1 MSHSSQGFV
10 SYLRHVVRAFISAPM
25 FHIRF
30 AVVQVVILVAFGCAT
45 KRDFVVREVPGWNIV
60 TNIVLDAPKQLSARD
75 QKNFTMAWINLQEG
89 ELATAVNTLDALSRQ
104 YGHLPELI
112 VARGY
117 VELRSGN
124 VTLAEEYFEQ
134 SVEGMANYTPGL
146 GGHFLVAIASSNE
159 DIALKRLSR
168 LRDAD
173 PNYPLVRSYGDR
185 WQMEVAESRLG
196 KARRFVKNGTFD
208 TASDA
213 YVEAIIAAPESS
225 WLYIE
230 AAEIDLLG
238 GTIDRALGHSQAAI
252 ALEPKNGS
260 AHRVLAESF
269 YKAGDVER
277 AYESYNVASRLRP
290 RDEEIEE
297 RLKEIGFELDSSK
310 LPAEY
315 FEIAEASQIR
325 RGQLAA
331 LLYLEFRMVFDAMQA
346 TSNSIATD
354 INGNWAAQYIRKL
367 LQLGV
372 LEVFPN
378 HTFQPETFVSRIDL
392 ARSFGAVLKLLNPSV
407 YVTAKRAAGYEH
419 LFTDVS
425 TENIYYEPAAV
436 CASLGILQVGDSGE
450 FGFQGKVSG
459 PDLVLAVA
467 ALASNVRR

>member
-1 MSHSSQGFV
+1 MSHSSQEFIR
-10 SYLRHVVRAFISAPM
+10 YLCHLIRAFICAPI
-25 FHIRF
+25 FRIRF
-30 AVVQVVILVAFGCAT
+30 AVIQLVIFVAFGCAT
-45 KRDFVVREVPGWNIV
+45 KRDFVVRDVPGWNIV
-60 TNIVLDAPKQLSARD
+60 TNIVLDAPKQLSERE
-75 QKNFTMAWINLQEG
+75 QNNFTMAWINLQEG
-89 ELATAVNTLDALSRQ
+89 ELATAANTLDALSKQ
-104 YGHLPELI
+104 YGELPELI
-112 VARGY
+112 VARGF

-124 VTLAEEYFEQ
+124 LTLAEEYFGRSIEN
-134 SVEGMANYTPGL
+134 MASYTPGL

-159 DIALKRLSR
+159 NTAFKRLSR

-173 PNYPLVRSYGDR
+173 PNYPLVSSYGDR

-196 KARRFVKNGTFD
+196 KARRFAKDGSFD
-208 TASDA
+208 AASDA

-238 GTIDRALGHSQAAI
+238 RSIDRALGHSQAAI
-252 ALEPKNGS
+252 ALEPENGS

-277 AYESYNVASRLRP
+277 AYESYSVASRLRP

-297 RLKEIGFELDSSK
+297 RLKEIGFELNSSK
-310 LPAEY
+310 LPVEY
-315 FEIAEASQIR
+315 LEIAGASQIR
-325 RGQLAA
+325 RDQLAA
-331 LLYLEFRMVFDAMQA
+331 LLYLEFRTVFDAMQA

-392 ARSFGAVLKLLNPSV
+392 ARSFGAVLKLLNPSA
-407 YVTAKRAAGYEH
+407 YVTAKRSAGYDH

-425 TENIYYEPAAV
+425 TEYIYYEPAAV